1 MRELASSISCL
12 VMMKNIFLQFAGLY
26 NMTCAGVYRKVEDEL
41 SIYIQN
47 KIPSYVPKNKLK
59 LSICIWYLRIDI
71 EHLNLLFL
79 LKLHPATVE
88 RQLSYLKCFVTMPL
102 WQSDNLGII
111 LCHQSFLLHCLSL
124 PCQKLLPLLES
135 IFFPYDFKNT
145 THSITLINS
154 HAVSRNT
161 QIIFIALTFSWRRP
175 ISYRNPS
182 IDVHRK
188 SMDWFLYDIGLR
200 HERVNGITVSYL
212 KSVTV
217 AICQM
222 S

>member
-1 MRELASSISCL
+1 
-12 VMMKNIFLQFAGLY
+12 
-26 NMTCAGVYRKVEDEL
+26 MTCAGVYRKVEDEL

-175 ISYRNPS
+175 ISYRNQS
-182 IDVHRK
+182 IDLLFMISASFMKGLMVSPSAIWRAWPWQYVKWAK
-188 SMDWFLYDIGLR
+188 SRLCTLL
-200 HERVNGITVSYL
+200 VQS
-212 KSVTV
+212 
-217 AICQM
+217 
-222 S
+222 